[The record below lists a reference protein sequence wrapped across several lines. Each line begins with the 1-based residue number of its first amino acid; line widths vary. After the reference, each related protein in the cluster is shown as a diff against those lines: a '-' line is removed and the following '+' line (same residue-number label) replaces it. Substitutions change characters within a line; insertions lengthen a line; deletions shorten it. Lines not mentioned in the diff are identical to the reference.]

1 MGVIIMKKLKFCA
14 AALAA
19 AMVFAAA
26 DMPLDKLVP
35 TITASAEEDANGF
48 VIMTDADGDRYVSG
62 YNGSGGDITIP
73 SDVVWIGKK
82 AFSGNDSIT
91 SVTIPKTCWYWV
103 DSNAFSYCTSLKS
116 VKFEGDV
123 DGMGGYAFY
132 GCTALESVTFG
143 GNVGREDGDGGIGC
157 YAFAGCP
164 YLKTVKFSD
173 KNAKLDLVGEYA
185 FMNCMRLTSINMPS
199 DTGTL
204 YTGAF
209 LNCASLSNITVPG
222 AAVFDGEYIMGYM
235 YGRETADGK
244 LKYVKADGTAALY
257 PVKLAGLAK
266 AEKKIAQKELGM
278 TLTIGSYAERYAV
291 NNGISYSYTAE
302 SMPQKLPAP
311 ENVSGEAEKKQIVLT
326 WDKVEGAV
334 GYRVYIYDSVT
345 GKYKSY
351 KSVKGTKC
359 TVTDLESGTEYS
371 FRVTALDVSGG
382 KYVPG
387 KASSAVSVTTK

>member
-1 MGVIIMKKLKFCA
+1 MKKLKFCA

-19 AMVFAAA
+19 AMTFAAA
-26 DMPLDKLVP
+26 VIPAEKPLL
-35 TITASAEEDANGF
+35 TMTASAEEDANGF
-48 VIMTDADGDRYVSG
+48 VIKTDADGDRYITG

-82 AFSGNDSIT
+82 AFSGNTDIT

-103 DSNAFSYCTSLKS
+103 DNNAFSYCSNLKS
-116 VKFEGDV
+116 VKFEGDI

-132 GCTALESVTFG
+132 GCTSLETVTFG

-185 FMNCMRLTSINMPS
+185 FMNCIRLSSINMPA

-222 AAVFDGEYIMGYM
+222 PTVFDGDHIMGYM
-235 YGRETADGK
+235 YGRATADGK
-244 LKYVKADGTAALY
+244 SEYFKADGVTSFY
-257 PVKLAGLAK
+257 PAKLAGLEK
-266 AEKKIAQKELGM
+266 AEKKVTQKELNM
-278 TLTIGSYAERYAV
+278 TLTIGSYAERYAA
-291 NNGISYSYTAE
+291 NNSISYSYTGE
-302 SMPQKLPAP
+302 SIPQKLPAP
-311 ENVSGEAEKKQIVLT
+311 ENVKGEADTNRIVLT
-326 WDKVEGAV
+326 WDNVDGAV
-334 GYRVYIYDSVT
+334 GYRVYKYDPVT
-345 GKYKSY
+345 GKYISY
-351 KSVKGTKC
+351 KSVKSAKC
-359 TVTDLESGTEYS
+359 TVTELESGTEYS

-387 KASSAVSVTTK
+387 KASASVSVKTK

>member
-1 MGVIIMKKLKFCA
+1 MKKLRFCA

-19 AMVFAAA
+19 AMIFTVGT
-26 DMPLDKLVP
+26 MPLDKLVP
-35 TITASAEEDANGF
+35 TITAYAEEDANGF
-48 VIMTDADGDRYVSG
+48 VIKTDADGDRYVSD

-73 SDVVWIGKK
+73 SDVVWIGRK
-82 AFSGNDSIT
+82 AFSGNTSIT

-103 DSNAFSYCTSLKS
+103 DSNAFSNCTSLRS
-116 VKFEGDV
+116 VKFEGDI

-132 GCTALESVTFG
+132 GCTALETVTFG

-185 FMNCMRLTSINMPS
+185 FMNCIRLTSINMPA

-222 AAVFDGEYIMGYM
+222 AAKFDGEHIMGYM
-235 YGRETADGK
+235 YGRESADSK
-244 LKYVKADGTAALY
+244 SKYVKADGTAALY
-257 PVKLAGLAK
+257 PAKLAGLEK
-266 AEKKIAQKELGM
+266 ADKKIAQKKLSM
-278 TLTIGSYAERYAV
+278 TLTIGSYAERYAAD
-291 NNGISYSYTAE
+291 NGISYSYTAE
-302 SMPQKLPAP
+302 SQARKLSAP
-311 ENVSGEAEKKQIVLT
+311 ENVQAEAGTDKIVLT
-326 WDKVEGAV
+326 WDKVEDAA
-334 GYRVYIYDSVT
+334 GYRVYIFDPVT
-345 GKYKSY
+345 GKYKSC
-351 KSVKGTKC
+351 KSVKGTRC
-359 TVTDLESGTEYS
+359 TVADLESGTEYS
-371 FRVTALDVSGG
+371 FRVAALDILGS

-387 KASSAVSVTTK
+387 KASPSVSVTTKNHSVI

>member
-1 MGVIIMKKLKFCA
+1 MKKLKLCA
-14 AALAA
+14 TVLSA
-19 AMVFAAA
+19 AMIFAAGTVSA
-26 DMPLDKLVP
+26 EKPLL

-48 VIMTDADGDRYVSG
+48 VIETDADGDRYVSG

-82 AFSGNDSIT
+82 AFSGNTSIT

-103 DSNAFSYCTSLKS
+103 DNNAFSYCSNLKS
-116 VKFEGDV
+116 VKFEGDI

-132 GCTALESVTFG
+132 GCTSLETVTFG
-143 GNVGREDGDGGIGC
+143 GNVGREDGDGGIGS
-157 YAFAGCP
+157 YAFGGCP

-185 FMNCMRLTSINMPS
+185 FINCIRLTSINMPA

-209 LNCASLSNITVPG
+209 LNCASLSNITIPG
-222 AAVFDGEYIMGYM
+222 PTVFDGEYIMGYM

-244 LKYVKADGTAALY
+244 LMHVKADGTAALY
-257 PVKLAGLAK
+257 PAKLAGLEK
-266 AEKKIAQKELGM
+266 ADKKIAQKELSM
-278 TLTIGSYAERYAV
+278 TLTIGSYAERYAA
-291 NNGISYSYTAE
+291 NNSISYSYTAE
-302 SMPQKLPAP
+302 SLPQKLSAP
-311 ENVSGEAEKKQIVLT
+311 QNVTGEADANQIVLT

-334 GYRVYIYDSVT
+334 GYRVYMYDPVT

-351 KSVKGTKC
+351 KSVKSTKC
-359 TVTDLESGTEYS
+359 TVTELKSGTEYS

-387 KASSAVSVTTK
+387 KASTAVSVTTK

>member
-1 MGVIIMKKLKFCA
+1 MKKIKFCA

-19 AMVFAAA
+19 VMTFAAA
-26 DMPLDKLVP
+26 VIPAEKPLL

-48 VIMTDADGDRYVSG
+48 VIETDADGDRYVTG

-82 AFSGNDSIT
+82 AFSGNTSIT

-103 DSNAFSYCTSLKS
+103 DNNAFSYCSNLKS
-116 VKFEGDV
+116 VKFEGDI

-132 GCTALESVTFG
+132 GCTSLETVTFG

-173 KNAKLDLVGEYA
+173 KNAKLDLIGEYA
-185 FMNCMRLTSINMPS
+185 FMNCIRLTSINMPA

-209 LNCASLSNITVPG
+209 LNCASLSSITIPG
-222 AAVFDGEYIMGYM
+222 PTVFDGEYIMGYM
-235 YGRETADGK
+235 YGRETAESK
-244 LKYVKADGTAALY
+244 PNYVKADGTAALY
-257 PVKLAGLAK
+257 PAKLAGLEK
-266 AEKKIAQKELGM
+266 ADKKIAQKELSM
-278 TLTIGSYAERYAV
+278 TLTIGSYAERYAA
-291 NNGISYSYTAE
+291 NNSISYSYTAV
-302 SMPQKLPAP
+302 SQTQKLSAP
-311 ENVSGEAEKKQIVLT
+311 QNITGEADTNQIVLT
-326 WDKVEGAV
+326 WDKVEGAI

-345 GKYKSY
+345 GKYKVY
-351 KSVKGTKC
+351 KSVKSTKC
-359 TVTDLESGTEYS
+359 TVTELESGTEYS
-371 FRVTALDVSGG
+371 FRVTALDVSDG

-387 KASSAVSVTTK
+387 KASTAVSVTTK

>member
-1 MGVIIMKKLKFCA
+1 MKKLKFCA

-19 AMVFAAA
+19 AMTLAAA
-26 DMPLDKLVP
+26 EILPAEKLMP

-48 VIMTDADGDRYVSG
+48 VIETDADGDRYVTG

-82 AFSGNDSIT
+82 AFSGNTAIT

-103 DSNAFSYCTSLKS
+103 DNNAFSYCTSLKS
-116 VKFEGDV
+116 VKFEGDI

-132 GCTALESVTFG
+132 GCTSLETVTFG

-185 FMNCMRLTSINMPS
+185 FMNCIRLTSINMPS

-209 LNCASLSNITVPG
+209 MNCASLSKLNVPG
-222 AAVFDGEYIMGYM
+222 PAVFDGEYIMGYM

-244 LKYVKADGTAALY
+244 LMHLKADGTAALY
-257 PVKLAGLAK
+257 PAKLAGLEK
-266 AEKKIAQKELGM
+266 AEKKIAQRELDL
-278 TLTIGSYAERYAV
+278 TLAVGSYAERYAV
-291 NNGISYSYTAE
+291 NNGISYSYSNE
-302 SMPQKLPAP
+302 SQLQKLPAP
-311 ENVSGEAEKKQIVLT
+311 QNVKGEADADKIVLT
-326 WDKVEGAV
+326 WDKTDGAV
-334 GYRVYIYDSVT
+334 GYRVYMYDPAT
-345 GKYKSY
+345 GKYKY
-351 KSVKGTKC
+351 CKSVKSTKC
-359 TVTDLESGTEYS
+359 TVSGLESGTEYS
-371 FRVTALDVSGG
+371 FRVAALDALGE
-382 KYVPG
+382 KYVAG
-387 KASSAVSVTTK
+387 KASEAVSFTTK

>member
-1 MGVIIMKKLKFCA
+1 MKKIKFCA

-19 AMVFAAA
+19 VMTFAAA
-26 DMPLDKLVP
+26 VIPAEKPLL

-48 VIMTDADGDRYVSG
+48 VIKTDADGDRYITG

-82 AFSGNDSIT
+82 AFSGNTSIT

-103 DSNAFSYCTSLKS
+103 DSNAFSYCSSLKS
-116 VKFEGDV
+116 VKFEGDI

-132 GCTALESVTFG
+132 GCTSLETVTFG

-185 FMNCMRLTSINMPS
+185 FMNCIRLTSINMPA

-209 LNCASLSNITVPG
+209 LNCASLSSITITGPT
-222 AAVFDGEYIMGYM
+222 VFDGEYIMGYM
-235 YGRETADGK
+235 YGRETAESK
-244 LKYVKADGTAALY
+244 PAYVKADGTAAFY
-257 PVKLAGLAK
+257 PAKLAGLEK
-266 AEKKIAQKELGM
+266 ADKKIAQKELNM
-278 TLTIGSYAERYAV
+278 TLTIGSYAERYAA
-291 NNGISYSYTAE
+291 NNGIGYSYTAA
-302 SMPQKLPAP
+302 SQQQKLSAP
-311 ENVSGEAEKKQIVLT
+311 QNVTGEADANQIVLT

-351 KSVKGTKC
+351 KSVKSTKC
-359 TVTDLESGTEYS
+359 TVTGLESGTEYS
-371 FRVTALDVSGG
+371 FRVTALDVIGS

-387 KASSAVSVTTK
+387 KASTAVSVTTK

>member
-1 MGVIIMKKLKFCA
+1 MKKLKFCA

-19 AMVFAAA
+19 AITLAAA
-26 DMPLDKLVP
+26 EVLPTEKLLP
-35 TITASAEEDANGF
+35 TITASAEETADGF
-48 VIMTDADGDRYVSG
+48 IIETDADGDRYVTG

-82 AFSGNDSIT
+82 AFSGNASIT
-91 SVTIPKTCWYWV
+91 SVTIPRTCWYWV
-103 DSNAFSYCTSLKS
+103 DNNAFSYCSNLKS
-116 VKFEGDV
+116 VKFEGDI

-132 GCTALESVTFG
+132 GCTSLETVTFG

-185 FMNCMRLTSINMPS
+185 FMNCIRLTSINMPA

-209 LNCASLSNITVPG
+209 MNCASLSKITVPG
-222 AAVFDGEYIMGYM
+222 PAVFDGEYIMGYM
-235 YGRETADGK
+235 YGRETADSK
-244 LKYVKADGTAALY
+244 PKHIKADGTAAIY
-257 PVKLAGLAK
+257 PARLAGLEK
-266 AEKKIAQKELGM
+266 AEKKIAQKALNM
-278 TLTIGSYAERYAV
+278 TLAIGSYAEAYAA
-291 NNGISYSYTAE
+291 NNGINYSYSAE
-302 SMPQKLPAP
+302 SQLQKLPAP
-311 ENVSGEAEKKQIVLT
+311 ENVSGEADANQIVLT
-326 WDKVEGAV
+326 WDKIEGAI
-334 GYRVYIYDSVT
+334 GYRVYMYDAAS

-351 KSVKGTKC
+351 KSVRSTKC
-359 TVTDLESGTEYS
+359 TVTGLESGTEYS
-371 FRVTALDVSGG
+371 FRVTALDVWGS

>member
-1 MGVIIMKKLKFCA
+1 MKKLKFCA

-19 AMVFAAA
+19 AITLAAA
-26 DMPLDKLVP
+26 EVLPTEKLLP
-35 TITASAEEDANGF
+35 TITASAEETADGF
-48 VIMTDADGDRYVSG
+48 IIETDADGDRYVTG
-62 YNGSGGDITIP
+62 YNGSGGNITIP

-82 AFSGNDSIT
+82 AFSGNTSIT
-91 SVTIPKTCWYWV
+91 SVTIPRTCWYWV
-103 DSNAFSYCTSLKS
+103 DNNAFSYCSNLKS
-116 VKFEGDV
+116 VKFEGDI

-132 GCTALESVTFG
+132 GCTSLETVTFG

-185 FMNCMRLTSINMPS
+185 FMNCIRLTSINMPA

-209 LNCASLSNITVPG
+209 MNCASLSKITVPG
-222 AAVFDGEYIMGYM
+222 PAVFDGEYIMGYM
-235 YGRETADGK
+235 YGRETADSK
-244 LKYVKADGTAALY
+244 PKHIKADGTAAIY
-257 PVKLAGLAK
+257 PARLAGLEK
-266 AEKKIAQKELGM
+266 AEKKIAQKALNM
-278 TLTIGSYAERYAV
+278 TLAIGSYAEAYAA
-291 NNGISYSYTAE
+291 NNGINYSYSAE
-302 SMPQKLPAP
+302 SQLQKLPAP
-311 ENVSGEAEKKQIVLT
+311 ENVSGEADANQIVLT
-326 WDKVEGAV
+326 WDKIEGAI
-334 GYRVYIYDSVT
+334 GYRVYMYDAAS

-351 KSVKGTKC
+351 KSVRSTKC
-359 TVTDLESGTEYS
+359 TVTGLESGTEYS
-371 FRVTALDVSGG
+371 FRVTALDVWGS